1 MEVFLIV
8 CGVLLAVSAV
18 AVSIPKLRLKGTA
31 WTGLQS
37 RGLSRQQ
44 VRLIG
49 VAELAGGV
57 GVLVGLY
64 WTPLGVISTVALLIL
79 LLCAIAFHVRHGDYG
94 NPDTR
99 AVAMPAVYLA
109 MLAVLASIGFV
120 FAG

>member
-31 WTGLQS
+31 WTGLQA
-37 RGLSRQQ
+37 RGLSGQQ

-49 VAELAGGV
+49 VAELAGGI

-64 WTPLGVISTVALLIL
+64 WTPLGVIATVALLIL

-99 AVAMPAVYLA
+99 GVAMPAVYLA
-109 MLAVLASIGFV
+109 VLAVLASIGFV